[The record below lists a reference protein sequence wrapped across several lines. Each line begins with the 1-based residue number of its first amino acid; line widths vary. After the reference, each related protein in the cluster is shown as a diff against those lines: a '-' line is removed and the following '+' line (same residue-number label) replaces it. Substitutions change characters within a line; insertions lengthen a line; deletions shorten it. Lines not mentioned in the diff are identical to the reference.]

1 MKNFYYYYN
10 YYRRTPKAQCPSRN
24 ISLHFKHFFLPETP
38 LSVWCDEDN
47 SIIGAPEV
55 FGRNSS
61 GCLMWWGYRH
71 SPGLAGSISS
81 RPSFHLRAFLEKCKR
96 FLSKLQNVFVQIA
109 KYICLN
115 WSMHLFKLQKKCHS
129 AGLPGWY
136 QEGRVF
142 ICGHFWKS
150 LYQWI
155 LSFEQLHIIGIKY
168 RTPHFGKLQLSNPWP
183 KCCSLRECTV
193 QASPNTPW

>member
-1 MKNFYYYYN
+1 MYFSYVSQIRQKLSSHISHPIKITEKDSTATKHYEKLLLLLQLLPS
-10 YYRRTPKAQCPSRN
+10 YRVPKAQCPSRN

-38 LSVWCDEDN
+38 LSVCCDEDN

-61 GCLMWWGYRH
+61 GCLMWSGYRH

-109 KYICLN
+109 KYVCSN
-115 WSMHLFKLQKKCHS
+115 WSMYLFKLQKN
-129 AGLPGWY
+129 
-136 QEGRVF
+136 V
-142 ICGHFWKS
+142 
-150 LYQWI
+150 
-155 LSFEQLHIIGIKY
+155 
-168 RTPHFGKLQLSNPWP
+168 TLQV
-183 KCCSLRECTV
+183 CQVDIE
-193 QASPNTPW
+193 